1 MSRTR
6 PTCMSESVMYTEEL
20 LDRAAAGNHAALSK
34 LVHLWQ
40 KRIYNFGL
48 KYFGEHDLAMEI
60 TQKTFVT
67 MCAKLHTLK
76 DKAMFKSWLYSIA
89 SNYCHDEKRR
99 SARWMQDSAQGL
111 SLREDSLHLRTNP
124 LHSDDTPELQYQ
136 KEELAELLKKALAT
150 LSEEQRVVVIMK
162 EYEGL
167 KFHEIADILRISENT
182 AKSRLYYGLD
192 NLRKKL
198 QQWNINKETVHY
210 GI

>member
-1 MSRTR
+1 
-6 PTCMSESVMYTEEL
+6 MYTEEL
-20 LDRAAAGNHAALSK
+20 LESAAKGNHAELTK
-34 LVHLWQ
+34 LVMLWQ

-48 KYFGEHDLAMEI
+48 KYFGEHDMAMEI

-67 MCAKLHTLK
+67 MCTKLHTLK
-76 DKAMFKSWLYSIA
+76 DRTMFKSWLYSIA
-89 SNYCHDEKRR
+89 ANYCHDEKRR
-99 SARWMQDSAQGL
+99 SARWVQQVDSSTEGSG
-111 SLREDSLHLRTNP
+111 SLLP
-124 LHSDDTPELQYQ
+124 LQPIDVHAEDTPDRLYQ
-136 KEELAELLKKALAT
+136 RAELANLLKRALAT

-167 KFHEIADILRISENT
+167 KFHEIAEILRISENT

-198 QQWNINKETVHY
+198 QQWNIHKETVSY